1 LPERIETSSPMM
13 VGSRET
19 AARRWTSIVLRSL
32 HLAGV
37 VDAALGVLGHGTPHA
52 AGIVLMLVTGF
63 ALYGIDL
70 WQNHGLW
77 REVAGVFIVV
87 KLLGLAAMLA
97 LPAIAALLFW
107 LLLIASSIISHAP
120 HALRHRRLI
129 GGRGGVP

>member
-1 LPERIETSSPMM
+1 MGKTDSP
-13 VGSRET
+13 
-19 AARRWTSIVLRSL
+19 ARRWTSIVLRSL

-52 AGIVLMLVTGF
+52 AGIALMLVTGF
-63 ALYGIDL
+63 ALYAIDL
-70 WQNHGLW
+70 WQNRGLW

-107 LLLIASSIISHAP
+107 LLLVASAVVSHAP
-120 HALRHRRLI
+120 YSFRHRRII
-129 GGRGGVP
+129 GGSEPAGPA

>member
-1 LPERIETSSPMM
+1 MA
-13 VGSRET
+13 GSRES
-19 AARRWTSIVLRSL
+19 AVRRWTSIVLRAL

-107 LLLIASSIISHAP
+107 LLLIASSIVSHAP
-120 HALRHRRLI
+120 HSFRHRRII
-129 GGRGGVP
+129 GGGQPAGPA